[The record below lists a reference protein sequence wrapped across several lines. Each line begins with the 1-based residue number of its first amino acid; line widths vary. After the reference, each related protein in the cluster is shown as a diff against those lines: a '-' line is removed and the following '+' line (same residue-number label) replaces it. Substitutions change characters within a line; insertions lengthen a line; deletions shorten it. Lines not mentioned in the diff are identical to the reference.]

1 MPPLLWSGIIW
12 NVNIPVRHLSYF
24 MVSSSSSLAFQGHYS
39 SGSGSCLSCHEDNSD
54 FNFSAES
61 SLKVSG
67 EGSLSFPIG
76 DERNS

>member
-1 MPPLLWSGIIW
+1 MSIYLLDTSLTLWS
-12 NVNIPVRHLSYF
+12 
-24 MVSSSSSLAFQGHYS
+24 SSSSSLAFQGHYS
-39 SGSGSCLSCHEDNSD
+39 SGSGSCLSCHEGNSD

-76 DERNS
+76 DGRNS